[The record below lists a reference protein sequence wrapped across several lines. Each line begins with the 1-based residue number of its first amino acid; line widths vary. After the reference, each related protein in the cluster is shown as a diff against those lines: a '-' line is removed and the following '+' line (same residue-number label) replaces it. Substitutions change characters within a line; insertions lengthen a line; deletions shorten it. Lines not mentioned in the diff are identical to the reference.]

1 MFNWLQVLDS
11 REISGA
17 PGGTRTPD
25 LLVRSQ
31 TLYPTELR
39 ARPWQL
45 QYLTLLTRRLQ
56 VPNRARF
63 WSILEQHKEHR
74 IRRRLFPLLEVSVLI
89 PHPCGNRVPTSSA
102 VCVPSKVIDVLLHR
116 FPRSHVFLNLRKAC
130 QPMPGSSSPIALRR
144 SVSQRDSR
152 LLCR

>member
-1 MFNWLQVLDS
+1 MDRKGPKCQMFKLLQVSDS
-11 REISGA
+11 REESGA

-56 VPNRARF
+56 VPDRARF

-102 VCVPSKVIDVLLHR
+102 VCVPSK
-116 FPRSHVFLNLRKAC
+116 SY
-130 QPMPGSSSPIALRR
+130 
-144 SVSQRDSR
+144 
-152 LLCR
+152 